1 MDYLQSEAVL
11 WGARVSSGHPS
22 PLEAWQALHSNISAK
37 LKYPL
42 PACSLSQKQC
52 KSILYPAIKSAL
64 PKAGIAYN
72 LAEAIRDG
80 PISCGGAGITSL
92 YHYQGT
98 VRTAL
103 LVEQTFR
110 GTTTG
115 KLLSTCIEDL
125 VLETGL
131 YGRLWNM
138 PFETVS
144 VYTQQHSLLFD
155 IWKYN
160 HKHNVT
166 ISTTHGELSPQRQ
179 GDIAIMN
186 LAIRHFT
193 DTASLR
199 SIQRIR
205 MAAGI
210 VHLSDLCSADGRAL
224 DDRYLN
230 TSLPSPS
237 KNTHEWPTKHYFN
250 RHDMATWRKFVRQLF
265 DINAKYLSNPL
276 GTWIEMD
283 QPTWL
288 DSWDYF
294 VTPDKEILW
303 HRVSSDTWYRH
314 LLKPNA
320 RRSYFKEHIIF
331 REYPQT
337 ELLRTSVAITPH
349 NITTVSFST
358 RTLSNLYHENIL
370 HFGNLQV
377 KYPKLDW
384 FMEDLISSKS
394 TDRLLYHKLQGSAI
408 GVSDGSFFPNEKLGS
423 CAWILSTPD
432 GGEYIKGRGII
443 PGSPHTQSSYRS
455 ELGGQ
460 VGLAAFI
467 SQIVLPPSFSK
478 NITVACD
485 GLGALQQVN
494 SNTFTT
500 NSKRK
505 DFDLIALIRA
515 L

>member
-1 MDYLQSEAVL
+1 
-11 WGARVSSGHPS
+11 
-22 PLEAWQALHSNISAK
+22 
-37 LKYPL
+37 
-42 PACSLSQKQC
+42 
-52 KSILYPAIKSAL
+52 
-64 PKAGIAYN
+64 
-72 LAEAIRDG
+72 
-80 PISCGGAGITSL
+80 
-92 YHYQGT
+92 
-98 VRTAL
+98 
-103 LVEQTFR
+103 
-110 GTTTG
+110 
-115 KLLSTCIEDL
+115 
-125 VLETGL
+125 
-131 YGRLWNM
+131 
-138 PFETVS
+138 
-144 VYTQQHSLLFD
+144 
-155 IWKYN
+155 
-160 HKHNVT
+160 
-166 ISTTHGELSPQRQ
+166 
-179 GDIAIMN
+179 
-186 LAIRHFT
+186 
-193 DTASLR
+193 
-199 SIQRIR
+199 
-205 MAAGI
+205 
-210 VHLSDLCSADGRAL
+210 
-224 DDRYLN
+224 
-230 TSLPSPS
+230 
-237 KNTHEWPTKHYFN
+237 
-250 RHDMATWRKFVRQLF
+250 
-265 DINAKYLSNPL
+265 
-276 GTWIEMD
+276 MD

-394 TDRLLYHKLQGSAI
+394 TDRLLYHILQGSAI